1 MKLSNLRCSTKIFS
15 NNALSKACNGRCTAV
30 GEPDNAM
37 KRRKALLSEEELFV
51 RAKVPKASKRASETR
66 AHLGKNRTEHI

>member
-30 GEPDNAM
+30 GEPENAM
-37 KRRKALLSEEELFV
+37 KRRKALLSEEGLLV
-51 RAKVPKASKRASETR
+51 RDNVNKVSKRASETR
-66 AHLGKNRTEHI
+66 